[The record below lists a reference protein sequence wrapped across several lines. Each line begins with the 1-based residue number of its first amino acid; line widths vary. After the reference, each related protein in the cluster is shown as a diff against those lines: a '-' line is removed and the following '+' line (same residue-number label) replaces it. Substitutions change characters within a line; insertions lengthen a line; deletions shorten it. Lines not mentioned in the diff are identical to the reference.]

1 MSLPLPTSLSPSKV
15 AGFKDCAL
23 AFRFS
28 AIDRLP
34 EPPSPWTTK
43 GTLVHRALEL
53 LFWEV
58 PAGSRTLDAAL
69 SRLQLAWAECLAD
82 PEFTALGLDADGEAA
97 FLADA
102 ESLVRGYFEL
112 EDPDRV
118 RVLGTELRLETK
130 VGSLTLRGI
139 IDRLELDDDGE
150 LVVTDYKTGRAP
162 REQHENS
169 RLGGVQFYAFLCE
182 QVLGRRPARVQLL
195 HLREPIAIV
204 STPTEQ
210 MLRGLKSRTAAIWSA
225 VELACARDDFRP
237 KPGPLCN
244 YCAYK
249 AYCPAFGGDPSQ
261 AVALATAGV
270 AAGADIAAPPSAT
283 VTVAAV

>member
-1 MSLPLPTSLSPSKV
+1 MSLPLPASLSPSKV

-58 PAGSRTLDAAL
+58 PAGARTLDAAL
-69 SRLQLAWAECLAD
+69 SRLHLAWGECLAD
-82 PEFTALGLDADGEAA
+82 PEFTALELDAAGEAE

-118 RVLGTELRLETK
+118 RVVGTELRLETK

-150 LVVTDYKTGRAP
+150 FVVTDYKTGRAP
-162 REQHENS
+162 RQQHENS

-210 MLRGLKSRTAAIWSA
+210 MLRGLKTRTAAIWSA

-244 YCAYK
+244 YCSYK

-261 AVALATAGV
+261 AVALATAAL
-270 AAGADIAAPPSAT
+270 AAT
-283 VTVAAV
+283 